1 MNRTELKTE
10 TAQRWPGQVECRFDS
25 GSACELACARAVLP
39 ELCGRLFLEWN
50 FSFAGLI
57 VEEGANEWQ
66 LRYVF
71 YGNVA
76 AAPPPQNV
84 RAMPSSCE
92 TQMAKSGDEASPSPT
107 ATEASQPLG
116 WVQVLVTA
124 PLTEK
129 TFPSIV
135 KFVHAADWHERE
147 AEDMYGL
154 VFEGH
159 PRLGDFILHDDA
171 WQEGVEPMRHKFD
184 PQAAMRHRKPDEDW
198 RPHRIVQEPGAF
210 VMPVG
215 PKYSG
220 VTESVHFLLETVGED
235 VIRSTPRLFYKWRA
249 IEKLA
254 EGKTAHEVLLL
265 AERFAAT
272 TAFAHGLAFCQA
284 VETICGVTP
293 PPRAK
298 ILRVFLAELE
308 RLRQHAGAIQEICES
323 TALAVANSHA
333 GILEEDLLRI
343 SCELTGHRYLFGL
356 LAFAGLLSDLP
367 NDACARALEKS
378 RKVLAQLDGLEKQ
391 LRVSSSFL
399 DRLEE
404 VGIVPQRTA
413 MVYGLLG
420 PIARASGVVR
430 DLRRAQPYLGYENF
444 QFDVP
449 REEEGDGYAR
459 LRILFAEARQSV
471 RIMEQAV
478 AALRGGDASSP
489 SSSAT
494 RAPQLQLRAG
504 AALGW
509 VEAPRGGAF
518 HWVRLD
524 DKGKIAR
531 YRIIPPS
538 FANWHGFHLSVEK
551 FAFQDFPIMLSTFDL
566 SVAENDR

>member
-1 MNRTELKTE
+1 MNRTELKQE
-10 TAQRWPGQVECRFDS
+10 IERRWPGNAQFRPD
-25 GSACELACARAVLP
+25 GGAPACEITCNRIVLA
-39 ELCGRLFLEWN
+39 ELCGRLFLEWD

-57 VEEGANEWQ
+57 VEEGADEWQ

-71 YGNVA
+71 YGEDDA
-76 AAPPPQNV
+76 
-84 RAMPSSCE
+84 
-92 TQMAKSGDEASPSPT
+92 
-107 ATEASQPLG
+107 G
-116 WVQVLVTA
+116 WVHILVNA
-124 PLTEK
+124 PLAEK
-129 TFPSIV
+129 TFPSVV

-171 WQEGVEPMRHKFD
+171 WQEGVEPMRHHFD

-198 RPHRIVQEPGAF
+198 RPRRIVQEPGAF

-254 EGKTAHEVLLL
+254 ESKTADEVLLL

-272 TAFAHGLAFCQA
+272 TAFAHGLAFCRA
-284 VETICGVTP
+284 VEAICGVNVP
-293 PPRAK
+293 GRAQL
-298 ILRVFLAELE
+298 LRVFLAELE
-308 RLRQHAGAIQEICES
+308 RFRQHAGAIQEICES
-323 TALAVANSHA
+323 TGLVVANSQA
-333 GILEEDLLRI
+333 GILEEDLLRV
-343 SCELTGHRYLFGL
+343 CGELTGHRYLFGL
-356 LAFAGLLSDLP
+356 LAFGGLLCDLP
-367 NDACARALEKS
+367 DEACRKAFEKSQKVLEEINKLEK
-378 RKVLAQLDGLEKQ
+378 R

-404 VGIVPQRTA
+404 VGSVTQRDAT
-413 MVYGLLG
+413 VYGLLG

-430 DLRRAQPYLGYENF
+430 DLRRAQPYLDYEKF

-449 REEEGDGYAR
+449 GEQEGDGYAR
-459 LRILFAEARQSV
+459 LRILFAEAGQSV
-471 RIMEQAV
+471 RIMKQA
-478 AALRGGDASSP
+478 AEALTSGP
-489 SSSAT
+489 VKT
-494 RAPQLQLRAG
+494 PVKVRAG

-509 VEAPRGGAF
+509 VEAPRGAAF

-524 DKGKIAR
+524 ENGKVAR

-538 FANWHGFHLSVEK
+538 FANWHGFHLAVEK

>member
-1 MNRTELKTE
+1 MNRTELKNE
-10 TAQRWPGQVECRFDS
+10 IAQRWLGQAQCRSES
-25 GSACELACARAVLP
+25 GSLCELTCDRGALP
-39 ELCGRLFLEWN
+39 QLCGHLFLDWN

-57 VEEGANEWQ
+57 VEEGTGEWH
-66 LRYVF
+66 LRYAF
-71 YGNVA
+71 YGEGGA
-76 AAPPPQNV
+76 
-84 RAMPSSCE
+84 
-92 TQMAKSGDEASPSPT
+92 
-107 ATEASQPLG
+107 G
-116 WVQVLVTA
+116 WVHVLVGA
-124 PLTEK
+124 PIGEK

-147 AEDMYGL
+147 AEDLYGL

-171 WQEGVEPMRHKFD
+171 WQEGVEPMRRKFD
-184 PQAAMRHRKPDEDW
+184 PQAAIRHRKPQEDW
-198 RPHRIVQEPGAF
+198 RPRRILHESGAF

-220 VTESVHFLLETVGED
+220 ITESVHFLLETVGED

-254 EGKTAHEVLLL
+254 EGKTPDEVLLL

-284 VETICGVTP
+284 VETICGVSI

-298 ILRVFLAELE
+298 TLRIFLAELE
-308 RLRQHAGAIQEICES
+308 RLRHHAGAVQEICES
-323 TALAVANSHA
+323 TALAVASAHA
-333 GILEEDLLRI
+333 GICEEELLRI
-343 SCELTGHRYLFGL
+343 SGELAGHRYLFGL
-356 LAFAGLLSDLP
+356 LALGGLLCDLP
-367 NDACARALEKS
+367 NDACAKALEKLQ
-378 RKVLAQLDGLEKQ
+378 KVLEQLNKLEKQ

-404 VGIVPQRTA
+404 VGVVPERTA

-430 DLRRAQPYLGYENF
+430 DLRRAQPYLGYENL

-449 REEEGDGYAR
+449 GETEGDGYAR
-459 LRILFAEARQSV
+459 LRILFAEVRQSA

-478 AALRGGDASSP
+478 AALQGGRVREP
-489 SSSAT
+489 
-494 RAPQLQLRAG
+494 LQLRAG

-524 DKGKIAR
+524 GNGKVAR

>member
-1 MNRTELKTE
+1 MNRDELKKQID
-10 TAQRWPGQVECRFDS
+10 QRWPGEAEYRFDAATAIS
-25 GSACELACARAVLP
+25 EIVCDRALLP
-39 ELCGRLFLEWN
+39 KLCGYLFLDWN
-50 FSFAGLI
+50 LSFAGLI
-57 VEEGANEWQ
+57 VEEGASEWQ

-71 YGNVA
+71 YGEQDAGWVHVFA
-76 AAPPPQNV
+76 V
-84 RAMPSSCE
+84 S
-92 TQMAKSGDEASPSPT
+92 
-107 ATEASQPLG
+107 PLG
-116 WVQVLVTA
+116 
-124 PLTEK
+124 EK
-129 TFPSIV
+129 IYPSIV

-147 AEDMYGL
+147 AEDLFGIH
-154 VFEGH
+154 FEGH

-171 WQEGVEPMRHKFD
+171 WQENVEPMRHKFN
-184 PQAAMRHRKPDEDW
+184 PHEAMRHRKPDEDW

-235 VIRSTPRLFYKWRA
+235 VIRSTPRLFYKWRG

-254 EGKTAHEVLLL
+254 EGKTPDEVLLL

-284 VETICGVTP
+284 VEIVCGANV

-298 ILRVFLAELE
+298 TLRIFLAELE

-323 TALAVANSHA
+323 TALAVANAHA
-333 GILEEDLLRI
+333 GICEEELLRI

-356 LAFAGLLSDLP
+356 LALGGLTRELLYE
-367 NDACARALEKS
+367 ACRLALEKS
-378 RKVLAQLDGLEKQ
+378 QKVLAQLNALEKQ

-404 VGIVPQRTA
+404 VGIVPERAA

-420 PIARASGVVR
+420 PIARASGIIR

-449 REEEGDGYAR
+449 GEKEGDGYAR

-478 AALRGGDASSP
+478 AALRSGSIREP
-489 SSSAT
+489 V
-494 RAPQLQLRAG
+494 QLRAG

-509 VEAPRGGAF
+509 VEAPRGGTF

-524 DKGKIAR
+524 ENGKVAR
-531 YRIIPPS
+531 YRVVTPS

-566 SVAENDR
+566 SVSENDR

>member
-1 MNRTELKTE
+1 MDRPALKE
-10 TAQRWPGQVECRFDS
+10 QIERRIGQQWGDRVRYRWDALNFGGEVTCDHS
-25 GSACELACARAVLP
+25 VLP
-39 ELCGRLFLEWN
+39 ELCGWLFQECH
-50 FSFAGLI
+50 FSYAGLI
-57 VEEGANEWQ
+57 VEERAAEWL
-66 LRYVF
+66 LRHVF
-71 YGNVA
+71 YGG
-76 AAPPPQNV
+76 
-84 RAMPSSCE
+84 E
-92 TQMAKSGDEASPSPT
+92 EA
-107 ATEASQPLG
+107 G
-116 WVQVLVTA
+116 WVHVIAGA
-124 PLTEK
+124 PLPER

-135 KFVHAADWHERE
+135 ESVHAADWHERE
-147 AEDMYGL
+147 AEDLFGL

-171 WQEGVEPMRHKFD
+171 WQENVEPMRHRFD
-184 PQAAMRHRKPDEDW
+184 PRSAMRHRKPDADW
-198 RPHRIVQEPGAF
+198 RPRRIVREPGAF

-215 PKYSG
+215 PKFSG
-220 VTESVHFLLETVGED
+220 TAESVHFLLETVGED

-254 EGKTAHEVLLL
+254 EGKTADAVLLL
-265 AERFAAT
+265 AERFAGT

-284 VETICGVTP
+284 VERVCGANVP
-293 PPRAK
+293 QRAE

-323 TALAVANSHA
+323 TALAVAASQA

-343 SCELTGHRYLFGL
+343 SCELTGQRYLFGM
-356 LAFAGLLSDLP
+356 LAPGGLLCDLP
-367 NDACARALEKS
+367 DRACRRAFEQSKKVLTQLEK
-378 RKVLAQLDGLEKQ
+378 LEKR

-404 VGIVPQRTA
+404 VGIVAAQTA
-413 MVYGLLG
+413 ADYGLVG

-430 DLRRAQPYLGYENF
+430 DLRRAQPYCGYEKI

-449 REEEGDGYAR
+449 GEQEGDGYAR
-459 LRILFAEARQSV
+459 LRVLFAEVRQSA

-478 AALRGGDASSP
+478 GGLQDGGVRGP
-489 SSSAT
+489 LHF
-494 RAPQLQLRAG
+494 RPG

-518 HWVRLD
+518 HWVRL
-524 DKGKIAR
+524 GEGGQVAR
-531 YRIIPPS
+531 YRVVPPS
-538 FANWHGFHLSVEK
+538 FANWHGFHLAVEK